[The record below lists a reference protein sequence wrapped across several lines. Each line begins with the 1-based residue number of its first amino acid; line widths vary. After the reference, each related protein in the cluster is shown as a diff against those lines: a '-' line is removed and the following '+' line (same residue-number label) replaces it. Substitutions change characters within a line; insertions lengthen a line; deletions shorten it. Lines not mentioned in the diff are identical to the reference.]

1 MRAEDIAIG
10 QEYLV
15 RVTVTER
22 ESGGNMLRAVTS
34 GEGEVLQVHP
44 DELIEEARAT

>member
-1 MRAEDIAIG
+1 MKAEDVVIG
-10 QEYLV
+10 RTYLV

-22 ESGGNMLRAVTS
+22 EPDGNMLRAVTG

-44 DELIEEARAT
+44 DELIEEVPR

>member
-1 MRAEDIAIG
+1 MKAEDIVIG

-22 ESGGNMLRAVTS
+22 EPGGNMLRAVTS

-44 DELIEEARAT
+44 SELIKEVPR